1 MLNPRGE
8 LTYFC
13 FVTEKL
19 FSAGHLLR
27 DITMLKVKLEVKNT
41 RYEKGCRQAAFC
53 VIGGVIPLLWHFP
66 HGL

>member
-8 LTYFC
+8 LAYFC

-27 DITMLKVKLEVKNT
+27 DITMLKVKLEVKT
-41 RYEKGCRQAAFC
+41 PDMKKAAVRQPF
-53 VIGGVIPLLWHFP
+53 V
-66 HGL
+66 